1 MQNETPSSS
10 SAMEQT
16 MRKRMHGTQETLTLM
31 APELKTFE
39 DVNGKSGFYTAEVL
53 WQVKRT

>member
-39 DVNGKSGFYTAEVL
+39 DVNGKRGFYTAEVL
-53 WQVKRT
+53 